1 MPHPLLWVG
10 IILVGVGAG
19 LVLYSKELTEASEP
33 KAPPAPARTD
43 TAPEK
48 PLDTAPEAR
57 P

>member
-19 LVLYSKELTEASEP
+19 LVLFSEELTESGTKHAAPP
-33 KAPPAPARTD
+33 KPAPAVAE
-43 TAPEK
+43 AP
-48 PLDTAPEAR
+48 PVPEAN